1 MEYKTSRLHIRPL
14 DLQDADDVTALLTD
28 GQVGKTYML
37 PEFHSREEALPLF
50 HRLVAL
56 SRDTARYVAGIYY
69 EDHFI
74 GILNE
79 TDKENYDIE
88 VGYALLPAY
97 HNRGFATEAL
107 VGAIEYLR
115 GCGFSRILAGAFSE
129 NAASLRVM
137 EKAGMVRIDKTDAI
151 DYRGHVHT
159 CIYYASCHS

>member
-1 MEYKTSRLHIRPL
+1 MEAVKIPL
-14 DLQDADDVTALLTD
+14 
-28 GQVGKTYML
+28 K
-37 PEFHSREEALPLF
+37 
-50 HRLVAL
+50 
-56 SRDTARYVAGIYY
+56 I
-69 EDHFI
+69 
-74 GILNE
+74 
-79 TDKENYDIE
+79 KENYDIE

-115 GCGFSRILAGAFSE
+115 GCGFSRILAGAFAE

-151 DYRGHVHT
+151 DYRGHMHT